1 MQIAGKHINP
11 VIFVLH
17 CLFWLSWIIGFT
29 VIQSLGKGMHECF
42 VWLMY
47 YLITLPVFIA
57 HTYLIAYWLVPHY
70 FLKRRYI
77 LFGSWLMLFL
87 VVFSVVELIVSNE
100 FVFRIFDPSK
110 CFARGYLNTGNIL
123 ISGLGNHYIIL
134 VFLAFKAVKSWH
146 EAKNRKEELETQ
158 NLETELEI
166 FRYQLQPQLILSII
180 IELEQLSEV
189 KSVKVPEMIVR
200 ISDFINQ
207 LLAETKAELIQLEKE
222 INLIREF
229 LSIQELAFGRR
240 VKTNLAINGK
250 IAGRVVPPLLII
262 PLLNKAFQIINKC
275 GYEFECN
282 VIIKVEK
289 KYILFSFSLWSEN
302 DFKLT
307 THKTKGLIKKR
318 LMYNYQNKYRIIE
331 NEDVNFHEVSIE
343 ILN

>member
-1 MQIAGKHINP
+1 
-11 VIFVLH
+11 
-17 CLFWLSWIIGFT
+17 
-29 VIQSLGKGMHECF
+29 
-42 VWLMY
+42 
-47 YLITLPVFIA
+47 
-57 HTYLIAYWLVPHY
+57 
-70 FLKRRYI
+70 
-77 LFGSWLMLFL
+77 
-87 VVFSVVELIVSNE
+87 
-100 FVFRIFDPSK
+100 
-110 CFARGYLNTGNIL
+110 
-123 ISGLGNHYIIL
+123 
-134 VFLAFKAVKSWH
+134 
-146 EAKNRKEELETQ
+146 
-158 NLETELEI
+158 
-166 FRYQLQPQLILSII
+166 
-180 IELEQLSEV
+180 
-189 KSVKVPEMIVR
+189 
-200 ISDFINQ
+200 
-207 LLAETKAELIQLEKE
+207 
-222 INLIREF
+222 LIREF

>member
-207 LLAETKAELIQLEKE
+207 LLAETKAELIQL
-222 INLIREF
+222 
-229 LSIQELAFGRR
+229 
-240 VKTNLAINGK
+240 
-250 IAGRVVPPLLII
+250 
-262 PLLNKAFQIINKC
+262 
-275 GYEFECN
+275 
-282 VIIKVEK
+282 
-289 KYILFSFSLWSEN
+289 
-302 DFKLT
+302 
-307 THKTKGLIKKR
+307 
-318 LMYNYQNKYRIIE
+318 
-331 NEDVNFHEVSIE
+331 
-343 ILN
+343 